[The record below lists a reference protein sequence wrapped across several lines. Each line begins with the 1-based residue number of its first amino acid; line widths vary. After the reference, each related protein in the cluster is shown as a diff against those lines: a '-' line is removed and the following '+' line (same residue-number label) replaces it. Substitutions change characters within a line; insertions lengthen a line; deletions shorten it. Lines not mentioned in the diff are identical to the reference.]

1 LIDIDLYDRMLV
13 IVSNISSLDLSEFI
27 KDCEPRID
35 ENREF
40 LKRCEIY
47 FSNFHGT
54 FEHMIEECLSEIL
67 PLDQQQEYT
76 NKLKRI
82 QEKYRNN
89 IYFFYAKL
97 CNKKIIDI
105 VLAFSDSYGI
115 VLDLKKSIEKTGMLN
130 DLADHLNESIAKR
143 LLIPGVITHTILN
156 QYINMLKILQ
166 ILDPNGVIFDKIAA
180 PIKNYLLHRNDT
192 LRCII
197 SHLTEDV

>member
-89 IYFFYAKL
+89 
-97 CNKKIIDI
+97 IDI